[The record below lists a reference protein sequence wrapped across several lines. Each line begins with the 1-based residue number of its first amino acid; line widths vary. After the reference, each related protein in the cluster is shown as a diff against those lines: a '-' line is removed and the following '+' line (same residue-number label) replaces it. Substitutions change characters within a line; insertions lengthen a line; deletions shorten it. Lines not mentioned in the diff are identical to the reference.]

1 MSASDDATLAFAFG
15 SWTGRVSSFD
25 DQVGSGT
32 VRTDGTELVWPFHC
46 TRIADGS
53 RSIPEG
59 WWVSF
64 DVVPGPNGLE
74 AVDLR
79 RRTT

>member
-1 MSASDDATLAFAFG
+1 MGGRDASLSSAFG
-15 SWTGRVSSFD
+15 SWTGRVASFD
-25 DQVGSGT
+25 DHVGAGT
-32 VRTDGTELVWPFHC
+32 VRADGTDLIWGFHC

-59 WWVSF
+59 AYVSF
-64 DVVPGPNGLE
+64 EVVPGPAGLE